1 MLALAAVRAAQTKD
15 PRTWCAWIDPEGT
28 LYAPGVAMAG
38 VELHRLLLVRPPLR
52 DVGRVAVRV
61 ARSSAFSVIVVDTD
75 PREEDGAKAPR
86 KDRARDVLVRKL
98 ALLAMEAGA
107 SILLLTDSRVA
118 HSAPLPVALRL
129 ELQQAE
135 GALSVKVGKERFG
148 RGGLVKTV
156 SLESRPV
163 LHIAG

>member
-1 MLALAAVRAAQTKD
+1 
-15 PRTWCAWIDPEGT
+15 
-28 LYAPGVAMAG
+28 
-38 VELHRLLLVRPPLR
+38 
-52 DVGRVAVRV
+52 
-61 ARSSAFSVIVVDTD
+61 
-75 PREEDGAKAPR
+75 
-86 KDRARDVLVRKL
+86 
-98 ALLAMEAGA
+98 MEAGA